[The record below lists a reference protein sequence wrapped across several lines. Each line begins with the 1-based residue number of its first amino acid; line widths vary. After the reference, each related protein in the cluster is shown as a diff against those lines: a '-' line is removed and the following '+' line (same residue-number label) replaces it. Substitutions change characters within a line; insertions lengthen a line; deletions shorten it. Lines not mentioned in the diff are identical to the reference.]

1 MQTLADDR
9 TIVIKKTG
17 KVSCVVV
24 WNRNDYIKEAEKQLN
39 DTSVYKDLSFI
50 DRLSQE
56 LVATSNKLFQNL
68 KANGKI
74 NDKQLKYY
82 TYQHK
87 KVTNLSK
94 LCLLPKIH
102 KRLAN
107 VPGRSVISNCGT
119 PSENE
124 SDFLDHHLKPLMQKG
139 KSYIKDP
146 GDFINQIK
154 EL

>member
-1 MQTLADDR
+1 MRCSL
-9 TIVIKKTG
+9 
-17 KVSCVVV
+17 
-24 WNRNDYIKEAEKQLN
+24 EAEKQLN

-87 KVTNLSK
+87 KVNNLSK
-94 LCLLPKIH
+94 LSLLPKIH
-102 KRLAN
+102 KRQAN
-107 VPGRSVISNCGT
+107 VPGRSVISNCST
-119 PSENE
+119 PSEKE